1 MRTLT
6 RRTFL
11 SLLAASLLFLTGLP
25 WLHAAAPVER
35 SGRVTILQFND
46 LYDIMPVEE
55 GKKGGLARIATLRD
69 RIAKESPDAVLVLAG
84 DFLSPSTMSSV
95 FQGSQM
101 VVTLNAAGLDL
112 ATFGNHE
119 FDFGQHV
126 TRQRMSESRFTW
138 VSSNVLD
145 PTTGLPFGNAV
156 SFVLRDVNGIRVAF
170 IGLTTPETRVL
181 SRGARSLSL
190 LNPVAAA
197 KDVVARARRAKAD
210 VIVALT
216 HQAMADDKELAAAV
230 PEIDVILGGHEHDP
244 LDARVGKT
252 VILKTGSD
260 AVSLGRID
268 LLVTAGQGGRRVETT
283 WELIAVTDEIPEK
296 PAVAALVKQYEGLM
310 AAELKQAVGATSV
323 PLDTRNEM
331 VRVKESPIGN
341 LIADLMR
348 EAMGADVALVNG
360 GGIRGNA
367 VTPAGPLTKGD
378 VLKILPFA
386 NRVVKIEVT
395 GDVLRAAL
403 ENGVSQHEKTAGRF
417 PQVSG
422 IRYVFDPKQPA
433 GSRLVSV
440 TVGGKPL
447 DPAARYSVATF
458 EFLMG
463 GGDGYRMLQQ
473 AKVLVAPMYGPMDSD
488 LILARLKSG
497 PLAPAVDG
505 RIQVAQ

>member
-11 SLLAASLLFLTGLP
+11 SLLVAGLLFLTGLP
-25 WLHAAAPVER
+25 PLQAAAPVER
-35 SGRVTILQFND
+35 SGRVTILQLND
-46 LYDIMPVEE
+46 LYDIMPVEK

-69 RIAKESPDAVLVLAG
+69 RISKEAPDALLVLAG

-95 FQGSQM
+95 FQGTQM
-101 VVTLNAAGLDL
+101 VATLNAVGLDL

-119 FDFGQHV
+119 FDFGEQV
-126 TRQRMSESRFTW
+126 TQQRMSESRFTW

-145 PTTGLPFGNAV
+145 PATGLPFGNAV
-156 SFVLRDVNGIRVAF
+156 SFALRQVAGIRVAF
-170 IGLTTPETRVL
+170 IGLTTPETGVL
-181 SRGARSLSL
+181 SKGAKNLKFL
-190 LNPVAAA
+190 DPIAAA
-197 KDVVARARRAKAD
+197 KEAAARARRTKAD
-210 VIVALT
+210 VVVALT
-216 HQAMADDKELAAAV
+216 HQAMADDKALAAAV

-244 LDARVGKT
+244 LDAKVGKT
-252 VILKTGSD
+252 LILKTGSE
-260 AVSLGRID
+260 AVNLGRTD
-268 LLVTAGQGGRRVETT
+268 LLFSAGKDGRRIETK

-296 PAVAALVKQYEGLM
+296 PEVAAVVKSYESRM
-310 AAELKQAVGATSV
+310 AAQLNAIAGTTSV
-323 PLDTRNEM
+323 PLDTRNEV
-331 VRVKESPIGN
+331 VRVKEAPVGN
-341 LIADLMR
+341 LIADVMR
-348 EAMGADVALVNG
+348 EAMQADVALVNG

-367 VTPAGPLTKGD
+367 VTPAGTLTRGD

-386 NRVVKIEVT
+386 NKIVKLEVT

-422 IRYVFDPKQPA
+422 IRYVFDPKKPA

-447 DPAARYSVATF
+447 DPAGRYSVATF

-463 GGDGYRMLQQ
+463 GGDGYTMLRQ
-473 AKVLVAPMYGPMDSD
+473 AKVLVTPMSGPMDSD
-488 LILARLKSG
+488 LILERLKAG
-497 PLAPAVDG
+497 PIAPAVDG
-505 RIQVAQ
+505 RIQVAE